1 MVVSTLLLRRH
12 LGAIDP
18 VSRIV
23 SHVLCTGPCSLRVL
37 HDRDWGGCGA
47 DGRVRIGARFH
58 RMVDNRVT
66 HIEGGVRNAERN
78 GAASG
83 ASGGHYGARGNG
95 DHGAAFDLGQDLTS
109 RGTARFVG
117 HDRRRR
123 LTGLV
128 TGSGW
133 QVFAGDTVV
142 VIIQAVRM
150 GGIGIEFRLGLLLKG
165 EIGAAAALPLLSG
178 EWFFLP
184 PPLASGEAVLPLG
197 RCGRSSQAIPSL
209 SSSRP
214 FGSERKALR
223 FA

>member
-12 LGAIDP
+12 LGAIDT

-128 TGSGW
+128 AGSGW
-133 QVFAGDTVV
+133 QVFAGHPII
-142 VIIQAVRM
+142 VIIQAVRI
-150 GGIGIEFRLGLLLKG
+150 GGEGIEVCLSVLLVG
-165 EIGAAAALPLLSG
+165 EI
-178 EWFFLP
+178 
-184 PPLASGEAVLPLG
+184 
-197 RCGRSSQAIPSL
+197 
-209 SSSRP
+209 
-214 FGSERKALR
+214 
-223 FA
+223 